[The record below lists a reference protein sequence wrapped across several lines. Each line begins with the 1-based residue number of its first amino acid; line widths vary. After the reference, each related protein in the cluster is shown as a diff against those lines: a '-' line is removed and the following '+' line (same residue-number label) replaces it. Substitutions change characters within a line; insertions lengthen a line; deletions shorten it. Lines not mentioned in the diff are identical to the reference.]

1 MIISFFEREVLTRWN
16 SKFCR
21 ASFERWHVII
31 IIYLTERWIAWRSRF
46 ILYSSHFKD
55 NPSNCEIDVKHQKHF
70 IFESSTS
77 SNVSREIP
85 HSLVTHQNT
94 KLSFWG
100 QHLLSGP
107 EGHLFDSARGRAQF
121 SFLWTS
127 LWTLLWS
134 TFVHWSMKLFTS
146 SFKDLRKKLAPSWNE
161 TAGTSFSPCL
171 ISRFWVSSI
180 GKLPTVNAF
189 FISLP
194 QCLLSDLETRL
205 NSIIV
210 REIYF
215 SQCLSFSLKFT
226 CAPHLLKSPLRYL
239 ALKLFQTL
247 SPSLSLSPCQQ
258 FSLRHLILAK

>member
-1 MIISFFEREVLTRWN
+1 
-16 SKFCR
+16 
-21 ASFERWHVII
+21 
-31 IIYLTERWIAWRSRF
+31 
-46 ILYSSHFKD
+46 
-55 NPSNCEIDVKHQKHF
+55 
-70 IFESSTS
+70 
-77 SNVSREIP
+77 
-85 HSLVTHQNT
+85 
-94 KLSFWG
+94 
-100 QHLLSGP
+100 
-107 EGHLFDSARGRAQF
+107 
-121 SFLWTS
+121 
-127 LWTLLWS
+127 
-134 TFVHWSMKLFTS
+134 MKLFTS

-180 GKLPTVNAF
+180 GKLPTLNAF

-247 SPSLSLSPCQQ
+247 SPSLSLALSAIILLASSYLSQVNVLLWMIKNDCTYSGCWRISFHSSQRI
-258 FSLRHLILAK
+258 LRKFPIHQVTELLIL

>member
-1 MIISFFEREVLTRWN
+1 
-16 SKFCR
+16 
-21 ASFERWHVII
+21 
-31 IIYLTERWIAWRSRF
+31 
-46 ILYSSHFKD
+46 
-55 NPSNCEIDVKHQKHF
+55 
-70 IFESSTS
+70 
-77 SNVSREIP
+77 
-85 HSLVTHQNT
+85 
-94 KLSFWG
+94 
-100 QHLLSGP
+100 
-107 EGHLFDSARGRAQF
+107 
-121 SFLWTS
+121 
-127 LWTLLWS
+127 
-134 TFVHWSMKLFTS
+134 MKLFTS

-180 GKLPTVNAF
+180 GKLPTLNAF

-194 QCLLSDLETRL
+194 QCLLSDLRTRL

-247 SPSLSLSPCQQ
+247 SPSLSLSL
-258 FSLRHLILAK
+258 SLSLALSAILLASSYLSQVNVLSWMIKNDCTYSGCWRKSFHSSQRILRKFPIHQVTELLIL

>member
-1 MIISFFEREVLTRWN
+1 MWNIKNISSLNHQQVRMFRERFHIHSQHTRIRNWAFEASISYQAPKAISLILHGDVLNFLFCERLSELCFEVL
-16 SKFCR
+16 
-21 ASFERWHVII
+21 
-31 IIYLTERWIAWRSRF
+31 
-46 ILYSSHFKD
+46 
-55 NPSNCEIDVKHQKHF
+55 
-70 IFESSTS
+70 
-77 SNVSREIP
+77 
-85 HSLVTHQNT
+85 
-94 KLSFWG
+94 
-100 QHLLSGP
+100 
-107 EGHLFDSARGRAQF
+107 
-121 SFLWTS
+121 
-127 LWTLLWS
+127 
-134 TFVHWSMKLFTS
+134 HWSMKLFTS

-180 GKLPTVNAF
+180 GKLPTLNAF

-247 SPSLSLSPCQQ
+247 SPSLSLALSAILLASSYLSQVNVLLWMIKNDCTYSGCWRISFHSSQRI
-258 FSLRHLILAK
+258 LRKFPIHQVTELLIL